1 MDDRQL
7 RQMVREEVE
16 KALDEEA
23 VIDSHPKF
31 RRLVEAKLG
40 HRFRDSDDSWSETY
54 AAWSDALQ
62 ESGGPVLADDVRAYY
77 VDSAV
82 VSILHAAGR

>member
-1 MDDRQL
+1 MDTEQL
-7 RQMVREEVE
+7 RRLVREEVE

-40 HRFRDSDDSWSETY
+40 RRFKDSDDGWSETY

-62 ESGGPVLADDVRAYY
+62 ESGGAVLADDVRIYY
-77 VDSAV
+77 VGSAV
-82 VSILHAAGR
+82 ASIRAGR